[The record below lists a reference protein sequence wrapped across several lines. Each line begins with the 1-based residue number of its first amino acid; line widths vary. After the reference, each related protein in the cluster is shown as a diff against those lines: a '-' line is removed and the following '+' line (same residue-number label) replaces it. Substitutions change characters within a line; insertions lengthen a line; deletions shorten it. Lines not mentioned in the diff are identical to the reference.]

1 MVVFVDYTLL
11 PQDWIVLINAYQG
24 AYTNGCAYPIE
35 KKLSVALLYEQCQR
49 DAGKTCPPLSHV
61 AKKAGVSVGF
71 VSKVVEEL
79 NCFGS
84 VVASNPKN
92 KYSGPRGIGSKCLS
106 LEDQQIL
113 LELLHRNPFRT
124 RRNYVNRLAEITGTR
139 VSESTISQFF
149 LRGFPIRGSL
159 RKPDM
164 IPKDKFKPENV
175 VQYFEYVDFIAT
187 VDPRRLKFG
196 DEKLLKGAKVFC
208 RKGCRN
214 VLTGETPSFMVNGD
228 FCNTYSI
235 ISFCRINKKTPPLS
249 FVMHDEK
256 NDATSFSEAI
266 TGAIAERFLCQRDI
280 LVSKML
286 QSMTKETTTGLK
298 NGSGTIIVLQLCF
311 YQQDLQSW
319 TQLSWFGAALW
330 WSCVQQPSLM
340 VAPMLVPMRQP
351 RSFVPWVTKAS
362 EQPTENVDTS
372 NRE

>member
-1 MVVFVDYTLL
+1 M
-11 PQDWIVLINAYQG
+11 
-24 AYTNGCAYPIE
+24 
-35 KKLSVALLYEQCQR
+35 
-49 DAGKTCPPLSHV
+49 
-61 AKKAGVSVGF
+61 
-71 VSKVVEEL
+71 
-79 NCFGS
+79 
-84 VVASNPKN
+84 
-92 KYSGPRGIGSKCLS
+92 
-106 LEDQQIL
+106 
-113 LELLHRNPFRT
+113 
-124 RRNYVNRLAEITGTR
+124 
-139 VSESTISQFF
+139 SESTISQFF
-149 LRGFPIRGSL
+149 LQGFPIRGQ
-159 RKPDM
+159 
-164 IPKDKFKPENV
+164 DKFKPENV

-311 YQQDLQSW
+311 YQQDLQS
-319 TQLSWFGAALW
+319 
-330 WSCVQQPSLM
+330 
-340 VAPMLVPMRQP
+340 
-351 RSFVPWVTKAS
+351 
-362 EQPTENVDTS
+362 
-372 NRE
+372 